1 MGLSCRY
8 GLVNIL
14 AEEHGNCSGAGNKG
28 GQQRGSGSHLL
39 EEKHRLAPPPS
50 EAALPSFLLL
60 PLQCHCGP
68 SANTDL
74 FWRKGLILSFLPF
87 VKTGNQ
93 ALKKVIQVR
102 LSS

>member
-39 EEKHRLAPPPS
+39 QEKHRLAPPPS
-50 EAALPSFLLL
+50 GAALRRFYYYLY
-60 PLQCHCGP
+60 
-68 SANTDL
+68 N
-74 FWRKGLILSFLPF
+74 
-87 VKTGNQ
+87 
-93 ALKKVIQVR
+93 VIVAQVQTR
-102 LSS
+102 ICFGGRG